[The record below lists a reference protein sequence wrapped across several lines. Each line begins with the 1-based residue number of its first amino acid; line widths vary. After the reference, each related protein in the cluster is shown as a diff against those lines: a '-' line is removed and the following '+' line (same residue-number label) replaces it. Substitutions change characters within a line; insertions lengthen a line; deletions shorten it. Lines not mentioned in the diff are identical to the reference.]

1 MNWHNFFNDLEK
13 WMQASNVILQK
24 DGLDSERYWQ
34 WLIETLEVIEVR
46 YNRNPLVVKLLAT
59 IASFQDDQYKR
70 LHEGDSQ

>member
-59 IASFQDDQYKR
+59 IASFQDDQYSCIR
-70 LHEGDSQ
+70 